1 MSRKVELPGSYPT
14 IEVTERAAPR
24 PCFLIFEVAGPEVSG
39 FVTFNLEP
47 YFSGP
52 EEDVFVTSG
61 RVSRWTFNGPQFDDP
76 LKVDGAQ
83 VEFSGLMP
91 RGNPFP
97 LRTKLFGE
105 GLTFEES
112 GVMPPASRAYAAAII
127 DAVIGLWY
135 ELDKA
140 STSLS

>member
-1 MSRKVELPGSYPT
+1 MDG
-14 IEVTERAAPR
+14 
-24 PCFLIFEVAGPEVSG
+24 VSG
-39 FVTFNLEP
+39 T
-47 YFSGP
+47 Y
-52 EEDVFVTSG
+52 T
-61 RVSRWTFNGPQFDDP
+61 
-76 LKVDGAQ
+76 
-83 VEFSGLMP
+83 

-140 STSLS
+140 STSLSQ